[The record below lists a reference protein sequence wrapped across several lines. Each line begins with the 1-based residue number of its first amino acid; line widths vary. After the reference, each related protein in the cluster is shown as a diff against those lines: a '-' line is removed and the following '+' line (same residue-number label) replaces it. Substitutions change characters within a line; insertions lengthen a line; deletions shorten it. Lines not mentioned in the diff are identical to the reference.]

1 MMHADEIARPLRVL
15 VVEDEMMVAMLIED
29 MLDELGCSVVGPCAH
44 IDEALKAARELE
56 FDAALLD
63 FNLNGKNTYPVAWT
77 LRERNIPFLFA
88 TGYGSSILNS
98 NFMGIPLLQ
107 KPFQRRDLEWA
118 LQRAVQ
124 QSKSDSLGNGASAP

>member
-1 MMHADEIARPLRVL
+1 
-15 VVEDEMMVAMLIED
+15 MMVAMLIED
-29 MLDELGCSVVGPCAH
+29 MLDELGCSIVGPFAH
-44 IDEALKAARELE
+44 IDEALKAARELQ

-107 KPFQRRDLEWA
+107 KPFQRRDLAWA
-118 LQRAVQ
+118 LRRAVQ
-124 QSKSDSLGNGASAP
+124 QSKSDPTENGASAP

>member
-1 MMHADEIARPLRVL
+1 MHTDEIARPLRVL
-15 VVEDEMMVAMLIED
+15 VVEDEMMVAMLLED
-29 MLDELGCSVVGPCAH
+29 MLDELGYSIVGPCAH

-77 LRERNIPFLFA
+77 LRERKIPFLFA
-88 TGYGSSILNS
+88 TGYGSSILNHD
-98 NFMGIPLLQ
+98 FMGIPLLQ

-118 LQRAVQ
+118 LRRTLQ
-124 QSKSDSLGNGASAP
+124 QLKSDPVGNGASAH